1 MITPLLSRARLVA
14 LSLVL
19 LTAINTVS
27 TAAEP
32 ATPDWAAIATQ
43 DIRFAADAVRDHHAG
58 AAAGELSVTAPLA
71 SASSLGLVEAA
82 KARTERDYLRLM
94 TRFVSAFGDPHFGIN
109 LRLADRGWTG
119 IVVDRVD
126 GQYRVIWSEPNWP
139 SALPPAGSG
148 VQMCDDVWIGTF
160 LQTQLAPFSNHSV
173 EYAST
178 FSELAREMMFDRG
191 LGWAPAQC
199 VFTLPDG
206 SRKRFALPLQSVPAA
221 VSQERLD
228 AVRRRYIAQA
238 KPVGVTKLAG
248 DKYWVG
254 MPNFNGSR
262 SGAAYEA
269 LYKQLETLPKS
280 GWLVFDLRGNG
291 GGDSSWGNRALAA
304 LFGAPYAEHLAE
316 AGGLE
321 EYLIAS
327 EATVALLKHYISDPV
342 FSASKADMESNL
354 AKVEAAIRAGDKVA
368 KVAGNANTDLLAASS
383 SARPHGPRI
392 AAVIDRGC
400 FSSCMNFLQQLKAI
414 DDTVVLGEPTL
425 GYSPFGE
432 IARFDLPS
440 GRGSVR
446 LPSAL
451 FRTTQATREP
461 FAPDF
466 PFTGNLA
473 DDEALARWVNSTLGK
488 LAQP

>member
-1 MITPLLSRARLVA
+1 
-14 LSLVL
+14 
-19 LTAINTVS
+19 
-27 TAAEP
+27 
-32 ATPDWAAIATQ
+32 
-43 DIRFAADAVRDHHAG
+43 
-58 AAAGELSVTAPLA
+58 
-71 SASSLGLVEAA
+71 
-82 KARTERDYLRLM
+82 
-94 TRFVSAFGDPHFGIN
+94 
-109 LRLADRGWTG
+109 
-119 IVVDRVD
+119 
-126 GQYRVIWSEPNWP
+126 
-139 SALPPAGSG
+139 
-148 VQMCDDVWIGTF
+148 
-160 LQTQLAPFSNHSV
+160 
-173 EYAST
+173 
-178 FSELAREMMFDRG
+178 
-191 LGWAPAQC
+191 

-206 SRKRFALPLQSVPAA
+206 SRKRFALPLKSVPAA
-221 VSQERLD
+221 VSLERLD
-228 AVRRRYIAQA
+228 AVRRNYQA
-238 KPVGVTKLAG
+238 KAKPIGITKLAD

-254 MPNFNGSR
+254 MPNFDGSK
-262 SGAAYEA
+262 SAAAYEA

-280 GWLVFDLRGNG
+280 GWLIFDLRGNG

-304 LFGAPYAEHLAE
+304 LFGAPYAEHLAD

-327 EATVALLKHYISDPV
+327 EATVAQLKHYIGDPV

-383 SARPHGPRI
+383 SGRPHGPRI

-461 FAPDF
+461 FVPDF

-473 DDEALARWVNSTLGK
+473 DDEALVRWVNSTLGK